1 MSYEI
6 QIKRCDRCQRNAADK
21 EFSDILHPVKVV
33 EKVWYLVGIDLIDA
47 HKETKNGN
55 RYILT
60 QTDYF
65 SKYVEAVPIPNK
77 SAEAVAHGLYNT
89 YCRHGAPAH
98 VISDQGKEFVNKV
111 LTESMVKVV
120 LYIDGSIIMN
130 REHELLKY
138 LHFTKYKQD
147 T

>member
-1 MSYEI
+1 MKNVSQK

-21 EFSDILHPVKVV
+21 EIPDVLHPVKVV

-65 SKYVEAVPIPNK
+65 TKYVEAVPLSNK
-77 SAEAVAHGLYNT
+77 SAEAVAYGLYNT

-98 VISDQGKEFVNKV
+98 VISDQGGEFVNKV
-111 LTESMVKVV
+111 LTVNH
-120 LYIDGSIIMN
+120 G
-130 REHELLKY
+130 
-138 LHFTKYKQD
+138 
-147 T
+147 